1 MDFDER
7 ERVDYL
13 LKTIK
18 MIMTDAERDADANPD
33 GSSADFS
40 MGFECLAELR
50 QLTEDAL

>member
-1 MDFDER
+1 MNESDTK
-7 ERVDYL
+7 RVDYL

-50 QLTEDAL
+50 QLIEDAL